1 MDAKNLKVSCK
12 NAVNMDK
19 QTSDTCRKDYEKMGL
34 AASQARFLCLTARK
48 ANCEYKSTA
57 LAQEKL
63 NITEQMSQIAN
74 DYAQAMNATK
84 LVWAPDGMAG
94 SFGVSYG
101 LLMTPSAAN
110 DYNPYM
116 VTTPSGAII
125 LNTAYKEAA
134 EAAGIT
140 KMGGL
145 SSGSDYQDARDRFI
159 AALVAQG
166 IVTDPTAKSI
176 TVKDYDATLNDDNS
190 VSLVDAAEPL
200 QESVTYADRAG
211 MGNPPLIK
219 GGADAMTFADL
230 ILSDSMGKVKVDWA
244 QLFVTDAK
252 STELEVKTEKARL
265 SSLISAVSSGKTN
278 KNVVYQIQRDYSAY
292 KLKSV
297 EDGSYL
303 TQEYADKCAEYE
315 NLISYAST
323 LGDENG
329 PKKADNVTVP
339 YSDAQQALLA
349 QLKADLEAYE
359 KSIENVGY
367 VNFESGINI
376 KANDLDYNDNDS
388 KTFSIIKNGVI
399 DFYEKGLENMT
410 LGDILSQEI
419 VLMSNNDITK
429 WKTDENGKTVP
440 DGTEKMTE
448 QKFIDYATRMLDH
461 FASILGYSPK
471 ADLSGQGLNVD
482 EASSR
487 ALKFAYAMISNIYL
501 NEAQIEDIGSRKSDK
516 SLTENS
522 AYVNATTYNRI
533 GKVENGDKTYYAV
546 SLSGMMRAF
555 LTYYENALSG
565 ANSNYNVG
573 ISRDTSTLVTDDS
586 GYVYLSNELN
596 DDMEMR
602 EKDADFFDQLF
613 NNLIEYGWRY
623 DSSIDD
629 NEYLEAVLKNG
640 RYSMSSLNEDGY
652 YYQTRYNET
661 GYMEEV
667 SDTDA
672 IARAEAEFAAKK
684 AELTYKEDTIDMKTK
699 KLDAEIASITAEVD
713 SVKNI
718 ITKSIEKTFT
728 MFST

>member
-1 MDAKNLKVSCK
+1 MLQKLNMDAKNLKVSCK

-84 LVWAPDGMAG
+84 LVWTPDGMAG

-116 VTTPSGAII
+116 ITTPSGAII

-140 KMGGL
+140 KFGGI
-145 SSGSDYQDARDRFI
+145 SSGNDYQDARDRFI
-159 AALVAQG
+159 SALVAQG
-166 IVTDPTAKSI
+166 IVTEPTAKSI
-176 TVKDYDATLNDDNS
+176 TLNDYDATLNDDNS
-190 VSLVDAAEPL
+190 VSLVNAAEP
-200 QESVTYADRAG
+200 EDENVEYATKAG
-211 MGNPPLIK
+211 MGKKPLIK

-230 ILSDSMGKVKVDWA
+230 ILSESMGQVKVDWA
-244 QLFVTDAK
+244 QLFTNG
-252 STELEVKTEKARL
+252 TTLTQLEVDTEKKRL
-265 SSLISAVSSGKTN
+265 NGLISMVAQGKTD
-278 KNVVYQIQRDYSAY
+278 KYVERQIQHDYSAY
-292 KLKSV
+292 IDKSIAANTT
-297 EDGSYL
+297 E
-303 TQEYADKCAEYE
+303 TQEYQNKCLEFE
-315 NLISYAST
+315 NLINYAKT
-323 LGDENG
+323 FNIEGG
-329 PKKADNVTVP
+329 PFDANNNAVNQSDAKKA
-339 YSDAQQALLA
+339 LLT
-349 QLKADLEAYE
+349 QLRADLADYEA
-359 KSIENVGY
+359 K
-367 VNFESGINI
+367 VNASGVATFESGVNI
-376 KANDLDYNDNDS
+376 KANDLDYEDNGN

-419 VLMSNNDITK
+419 VLMSNNDIN
-429 WKTDENGKTVP
+429 D
-440 DGTEKMTE
+440 TEKMSN
-448 QKFIDYATRMLDH
+448 QKFIEYTTKLLDY
-461 FASILGYSPK
+461 FASILGYSPET
-471 ADLSGQGLNVD
+471 DLSGQGLNVD
-482 EASSR
+482 DASSR
-487 ALKFAYAMISNIYL
+487 ALKFAYTMVKSLYL
-501 NEAQIEDIGSRKSDK
+501 SEQQIEDIGSRKSDK

-533 GKVENGDKTYYAV
+533 GKVDNDGKIYYAV

-613 NNLIEYGWRY
+613 NNLLEYGWRY

-640 RYSMSSLNEDGY
+640 RYSMSSLNDDGY